1 MSDAAKTR
9 LKNLLL
15 RPYSV
20 LTSTGREKTMA
31 ARDKT
36 IARGGSSGRSEGG
49 TGIAPPRRTDAREEG
64 DQKARECRKMALL
77 KVAKVICDDMEH
89 FCLIRSIS
97 PEELLAEV
105 QFPVES
111 GRRVRIL
118 ISEDLELA
126 GTVSWARDSRI
137 AVRYPR
143 QRDIPGLLSRIN
155 KPDGGYR
162 PRMPRLEV
170 NAWAR
175 LRVGARVFSARVIN
189 ISQGGAR
196 LRVQGL
202 STCSDAVL
210 TLESFRPL
218 EGVVRWCDGNEAGIA
233 LNERLGLAE
242 LGKWLSEVRRPA
254 APDPLAATEVN
265 DRFEAF
271 DAC

>member
-1 MSDAAKTR
+1 MER
-9 LKNLLL
+9 LKNVSLV
-15 RPYSV
+15 PYSV
-20 LTSTGREKTMA
+20 LASTERERQMV
-31 ARDKT
+31 ARDT
-36 IARGGSSGRSEGG
+36 SSPSAGSSANTEGG
-49 TGIAPPRRTDAREEG
+49 GCVAVLSHRTGSREYG
-64 DQKARECRKMALL
+64 DERAGECQRMAIL
-77 KVAKVICDDMEH
+77 KVAKAICDDMEH

-97 PEELLAEV
+97 PEELIADV
-105 QFPVES
+105 QFPVEA
-111 GRRVRIL
+111 GRRLRVL

-126 GTVSWARDSRI
+126 GTVSWARNSRI

-143 QRDIPGLLSRIN
+143 QQDIPGLLSSIN
-155 KPDGGYR
+155 KPDGVYR
-162 PRMPRLEV
+162 ARMPRLEV

-218 EGVVRWCDGNEAGIA
+218 EGVIRWCDGNEAGIA
-233 LNERLGLAE
+233 LNDRLGLAE
-242 LGKWLSEVRRPA
+242 LGKWLSEVRRPS
-254 APDPLAATEVN
+254 APDPLAVKQVN
-265 DRFEAF
+265 DRLEAI